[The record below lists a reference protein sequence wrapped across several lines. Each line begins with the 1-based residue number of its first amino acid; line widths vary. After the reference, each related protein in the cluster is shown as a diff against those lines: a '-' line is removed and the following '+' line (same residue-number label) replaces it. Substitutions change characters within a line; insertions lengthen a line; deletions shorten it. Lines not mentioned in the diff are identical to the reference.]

1 MVRHHSCDVR
11 HGWSLPVETHP
22 SGELP
27 AAGGPPGTAIAV
39 TVNGERRTVQSPPA
53 RPVLE
58 VLRDEL
64 GLTGTKE
71 GCSVGVCGACSI
83 LVDGRLMSA
92 CLVPVGMVADRE
104 VTTVEG
110 LADGDRLSPVQQAF
124 LECGGFQCGICT
136 PGQVVAAT
144 SLLAECPKPTPHQVR
159 DYMMGNICRCTGY
172 YSIVNA
178 VLTASGQD
186 PVAEATD
193 EGAAVEGARA

>member
-1 MVRHHSCDVR
+1 MEP
-11 HGWSLPVETHP
+11 G
-22 SGELP
+22 
-27 AAGGPPGTAIAV
+27 AAEAWEPIEF
-39 TVNGERRTVQSPPA
+39 TVNGQARSVRTAPA

-58 VLRDEL
+58 VLREDL

-92 CLVPVGMVADRE
+92 CLVPVGMVARRD

-110 LADGDRLSPVQQAF
+110 LASEDGDLSPVQQAF

-144 SLLAECPKPTPHQVR
+144 ALLTECPRPSADQVR
-159 DYMMGNICRCTGY
+159 EFMMGNLCRCTGY
-172 YSIVNA
+172 YSIVSA
-178 VLTASGQD
+178 VLKASG
-186 PVAEATD
+186 ATEATGSD
-193 EGAAVEGARA
+193 GTP